1 MLMAG
6 DVSRDFFGQLPY
18 NTAML
23 RKIFKTGHSAA
34 VTLSQGLLKDL
45 GLKVGDSVKIETD
58 PDKTAII
65 ISRGK
70 KQDQLS
76 LGLKV
81 RPKL

>member
-1 MLMAG
+1 
-6 DVSRDFFGQLPY
+6 
-18 NTAML
+18 ML

-45 GLKVGDSVKIETD
+45 GLKVGDSVKIEF
-58 PDKTAII
+58 DKNAQAAVL
-65 ISRGK
+65 SHGK
-70 KQDQLS
+70 KQNQLP